1 VVYGI
6 TYVLRTSIKSQTLVV
21 FVAEWIEAHVELAAA
36 DLEHWSMYFDGSL
49 MLQGVGAKVVVV
61 SPSEN

>member
-1 VVYGI
+1 VE
-6 TYVLRTSIKSQTLVV
+6 

-49 MLQGVGAKVVVV
+49 MLRGVGAKVVVV